1 MKDHLKKGMSV
12 LLTASLACMV
22 PLPALAEEPAEVRE
36 PSAQVV
42 AEDTEMS
49 AAIQEL
55 LTSSLKAGA
64 AVDEL
69 SKATDGAVTVDFA
82 NLPEA
87 PDDESWAVDAEEYL
101 ASLTAASPQPM
112 AEDEEQVDLLDAQGS
127 AVSYAIDR
135 ANWSVAKGRSS
146 DLATEAVYMYI
157 SHYIDIGSNYWS
169 AGSIDYLLD
178 GPARSNVQP
187 FFSQWLLKADRD
199 TYSTYL
205 NATGGTKHI
214 AEIGNIAIGAAGI
227 VGTAKDVYDAAG
239 TLGQISE
246 WGYRSKASVAG
257 LSAVYDGAALSS
269 DLADLKASID
279 TAMSNDPERK
289 VSEIAAEYAAN
300 KDILTKY
307 DQMAK
312 EEMIGIVLGMAAT
325 AMLAGGPVGVIGA
338 GAIGLVAS
346 AASVSLYMASD
357 FYSYVAWLAMRYGWS
372 SRYSMRLYEQLFG

>member
-1 MKDHLKKGMSV
+1 MKDRLKKGICV
-12 LLTASLACMV
+12 LLAASLACMV
-22 PLPALAEEPAEVRE
+22 PLPAFGEGSAEAGTQSVQ
-36 PSAQVV
+36 AMT
-42 AEDTEMS
+42 EDAEMS

-55 LTSSLKAGA
+55 LTSSFKAGA

-69 SKATDGAVTVDFA
+69 SKATDGAIVVDFS

-87 PDDESWAVDAEEYL
+87 PDDEAWVADAEKYL
-101 ASLTAASPQPM
+101 ASLKAASPQSM
-112 AEDEEQVDLLDAQGS
+112 AEDENQIDLLEAQGS

-135 ANWSVAKGRSS
+135 AKWSVAKGRSS
-146 DLATEAVYMYI
+146 DLSSEAVYMYI

-199 TYSTYL
+199 AYSTYI
-205 NATGGTKHI
+205 NATSGTKYL
-214 AEIGNIAIGAAGI
+214 AEIGDIAIGAAGI
-227 VGTAKDVYDAAG
+227 VGTAREVYAAAG

-257 LSAVYDGAALSS
+257 LSVAYDGAALAS
-269 DLADLKASID
+269 DLADLQASID
-279 TAMSNDPERK
+279 TAMSNDPDRK
-289 VSEIAAEYAAN
+289 VSEIAAEFAAN
-300 KDILTKY
+300 KDILVEY

-312 EEMIGIVLGMAAT
+312 EEMIGIVMGMAAT

-338 GAIGLVAS
+338 GAVGLVAS
-346 AASVSLYMASD
+346 AASISLHMASD